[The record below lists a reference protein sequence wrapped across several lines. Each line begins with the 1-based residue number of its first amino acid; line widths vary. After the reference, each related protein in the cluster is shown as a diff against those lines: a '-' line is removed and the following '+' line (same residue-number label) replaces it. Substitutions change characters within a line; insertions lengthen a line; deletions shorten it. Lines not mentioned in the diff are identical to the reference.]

1 MESGSK
7 TVTVAEYLTKQLEI
21 CGKTQMEVAQA
32 AGFDNPN
39 IITML
44 KQGQT
49 KVPLARVGAL
59 ARVLD
64 INAAHLMRMVLEEY
78 IPETWRAIEE
88 AMDRMILSEHEEQ
101 LVRRFREM
109 RIEESAE
116 YRVAG

>member
-1 MESGSK
+1 MNQAK
-7 TVTVAEYLTKQLEI
+7 TTVALFLSEQIDLSPKSQREI
-21 CGKTQMEVAQA
+21 AEAI
-32 AGFDNPN
+32 GFDHPN

-64 INAAHLMRMVLEEY
+64 VNAAHLMRMVLEEY

-116 YRVAG
+116 YRAAR